1 MISTLVADNGKWG
14 AYVATD
20 RQLEQKEQPFYLA
33 PFERPSEAV
42 EAIEECWQGQFLG
55 FTDYGSFWE
64 QVVNAGIEK
73 PETMPHRENKE
84 LYPKETWKM
93 SRVKTC
99 LVCKQV
105 V

>member
-1 MISTLVADNGKWG
+1 MIATLVATNGKWG

-33 PFERPSEAV
+33 PFERPFEAV
-42 EAIEECWQGQFLG
+42 EAIEECWKGQFLG

-64 QVVNAGIEK
+64 QIVNAGISK
-73 PETMPHRENKE
+73 PETMPHRESKE
-84 LYPKETWKM
+84 PYPKEDWKK

-99 LVCKQV
+99 LMCKQAV
-105 V
+105 